1 MQAGLTM
8 VEPGQDLLPVG
19 RVARAHGVRG
29 RIVLVPYNA
38 GSEALTQVPALWL
51 RSGEGEPR
59 RYEIARAE
67 RAAQGYLIALRGL
80 DDRDA
85 ADALRGSEALVERGF
100 LPAPEEGEVYAADLL
115 GYAVADQ
122 SGGPRGEVLGL
133 ETAGLQELLRVGN
146 AGRESLVPFA
156 LVREIDEARRRIV
169 IEVPDGLF
177 ELEE

>member
-1 MQAGLTM
+1 MTQT
-8 VEPGQDLLPVG
+8 PGQELLAVG

-38 GSEALTQVPALWL
+38 ESDALTRVPALWL

-59 RYEIARAE
+59 RYEVARAE
-67 RAAQGYLIALRGL
+67 RAAQGYLIA
-80 DDRDA
+80 
-85 ADALRGSEALVERGF
+85 GSEALVERAS
-100 LPAPEEGEVYAADLL
+100 LPAPAEGEVYAVDLL

-122 SGGPRGEVLGL
+122 SGAPRGVVVGV
-133 ETAGLQELLRVGN
+133 ETAGLQELLRVSN

-156 LVREIDEARRRIV
+156 LVKEIDEAGRRMV
-169 IEVPDGLF
+169 VEAPDGLF